1 MAGVFG
7 TIKTAL
13 FGTQGP
19 RRWFRR
25 AFTSGAE
32 QIDPQESDV
41 RHVVPPLGGH
51 VGPPG
56 GDAVDE
62 GDVDSHVH
70 PRSEE

>member
-1 MAGVFG
+1 MAGVIE

-13 FGTQGP
+13 FGAQGP
-19 RRWFRR
+19 RRWFRG

-32 QIDPQESDV
+32 QIDPQQSDV

-51 VGPPG
+51 VGPPEADSG
-56 GDAVDE
+56 VE